1 MLRTGEVF
9 AGYTI
14 ERLLGR
20 GGMGSVYLARHPRLP
35 RLTAMK
41 LLNRELFADA
51 EIRARF
57 EREAD
62 LVARLDHPGIVP
74 VYDRGVEDEQLW
86 ISMRYVD
93 GMDAASLE
101 LGSLPPAR
109 AVRIVA
115 ETAAAL
121 DYAHGKGVLHRDV
134 KPANIMIERV
144 SDGAEERIFLTD
156 FGIARLRDDTGHLT
170 RTGTFTATL
179 AYASPEQLSGAS
191 LDYRSDQYSLAV
203 TLFRLLTGT
212 VPFEA
217 SNPVAVIHGHLNDAP
232 PLVSRVRPGLPAALD
247 AVLLR
252 AMAKH
257 PGDRFA
263 SCAEFAAAARHALAG
278 VASGPHAVPGSGAT
292 PSAATGFPGVPPG
305 AGYGSSG
312 PGMPAGGYGTPASG
326 YEVAGGSGYGT
337 PAGGYGSGTPATGYG
352 PGTPAS
358 GYEHGT
364 PATGYGP
371 GTPAS
376 GYGAAGSGYGT
387 PAGGYGTPGGPSA
400 PGHPMH
406 AGPYSAPG
414 HPSRHSPT
422 NYAGHGAAL
431 HNGGR
436 GGKPPGRYRGL
447 AGAGVGALLA
457 AALIAGIAF
466 VGADRGSDGPAA
478 APTRTALPTT
488 TDEEPQDI
496 ADETTTRRP
505 TTTTTAASDEQAMI
519 DGLAALHAGFPRMV
533 PDADSD
539 DIVFSDPGWNGATCF
554 GKDRADGSGLDATG
568 PDFGAWTAVWYCFGG
583 QNKASYE
590 FYAYA
595 DPAAAA
601 AAVAALPTGT
611 RQSDTNDGRS
621 YSNIVLEGFSSLRPR
636 MVTEFSDD
644 SERSRFV
651 LHSIGFIATR
661 TEFMNW
667 WSTAPLR

>member
-62 LVARLDHPGIVP
+62 LVARLDHSGIVP

-93 GMDAASLE
+93 GVDASSLE
-101 LGSLPPAR
+101 PGSLSPAR

-121 DYAHGKGVLHRDV
+121 DYAHGRGVLHRDV

-144 SDGAEERIFLTD
+144 SDGAEERVFLTD

-179 AYASPEQLSGAS
+179 AYASPEQLSGAA
-191 LDYRSDQYSLAV
+191 LDHRSDQYSLAV

-217 SNPVAVIHGHLNDAP
+217 SNPVAVIHGHLNDP
-232 PLVSRVRPGLPAALD
+232 PPPVSRLRPGLPAALD

-252 AMAKH
+252 ALAKH

-263 SCAEFAAAARHALAG
+263 NCAEFAGAARDALAG
-278 VASGPHAVPGSGAT
+278 VASGPHAVPAPGTGNVPPMAS
-292 PSAATGFPGVPPG
+292 GFPGGPPG
-305 AGYGSSG
+305 AGYGM
-312 PGMPAGGYGTPASG
+312 PGGSGYGTPASG
-326 YEVAGGSGYGT
+326 YGSAGGPHGMPAGGYGVADSQYGT
-337 PAGGYGSGTPATGYG
+337 PAGGYGS
-352 PGTPAS
+352 
-358 GYEHGT
+358 
-364 PATGYGP
+364 
-371 GTPAS
+371 
-376 GYGAAGSGYGT
+376 AGSQYGT
-387 PAGGYGTPGGPSA
+387 PAGGYGVAGSGEYRAPDGGGHGTPGGPSTPA
-400 PGHPMH
+400 HRMH

-414 HPSRHSPT
+414 HPIQHTPG
-422 NYAGHGAAL
+422 YAGHGGPF
-431 HNGGR
+431 HGTTGS
-436 GGKPPGRYRGL
+436 KPPGRYRGL

-457 AALIAGIAF
+457 AALVAGIAF
-466 VGADRGSDGPAA
+466 FGADRGSDTPAA
-478 APTRTALPTT
+478 AATRTTQPAPTG
-488 TDEEPQDI
+488 EQPQDI
-496 ADETTTRRP
+496 TDETTTRRL
-505 TTTTTAASDEQAMI
+505 TTTTTAESDEPAMI
-519 DGLAALHAGFPRMV
+519 EGLAALHDSFPRMV
-533 PDADSD
+533 PDADED

-554 GKDRADGSGLDATG
+554 GKDRAGGSGLDATG
-568 PDFGAWTAVWYCFGG
+568 PEFGAWTAVWYCFGG
-583 QNKASYE
+583 QNKANYE

-595 DPAAAA
+595 NPAEAA
-601 AAVAALPTGT
+601 AAVAALPPGSK
-611 RQSDTNDGRS
+611 QSDTNGGQP
-621 YSNIVLEGFSSLRPR
+621 YSNIVLDDFSSLRPR
-636 MVTEFSDD
+636 MVTEFSGDPK
-644 SERSRFV
+644 RSRF
-651 LHSIGFIATR
+651 LMHSIGFIATR
-661 TEFMNW
+661 AEFMDW
-667 WSTAPLR
+667 WTTAPLR

>member
-101 LGSLPPAR
+101 PGSLPPAR

-179 AYASPEQLSGAS
+179 AYASPEQLSGGS
-191 LDYRSDQYSLAV
+191 LDHRSDQYSLAV

-232 PLVSRVRPGLPAALD
+232 PPVSRVRPGLPAALD

-252 AMAKH
+252 ALAKH

-263 SCAEFAAAARHALAG
+263 SCAEFATAARHALAG
-278 VASGPHAVPGSGAT
+278 VASGPHAVPGSGGT
-292 PSAATGFPGVPPG
+292 PSVATGFPGGPPG
-305 AGYGSSG
+305 AWYGSSG
-312 PGMPAGGYGTPASG
+312 PGTYASG
-326 YEVAGGSGYGT
+326 YSGPGYGT
-337 PAGGYGSGTPATGYG
+337 PAGGYGV
-352 PGTPAS
+352 
-358 GYEHGT
+358 
-364 PATGYGP
+364 
-371 GTPAS
+371 
-376 GYGAAGSGYGT
+376 AGSGT
-387 PAGGYGTPGGPSA
+387 PAGGYGVAGSGTPAGGYGVAGGGGYGPSA

-414 HPSRHSPT
+414 HSIQHTPT
-422 NYAGHGAAL
+422 NYAGHGAAP
-431 HNGGR
+431 HGGL
-436 GGKPPGRYRGL
+436 GGKPPRRYRGL

-466 VGADRGSDGPAA
+466 VGADRGSAGPTA
-478 APTRTALPTT
+478 APTRTTLPTG
-488 TDEEPQDI
+488 TDEQPQDI
-496 ADETTTRRP
+496 ADEETTTRRP
-505 TTTTTAASDEQAMI
+505 TTTTTASDESAMI
-519 DGLAALHAGFPRMV
+519 EGLAALHNSFPRMV
-533 PDADSD
+533 PDADED

-554 GKDRADGSGLDATG
+554 GKDRSDGSGLDATG

-583 QNKASYE
+583 QNKANYE

-595 DPAAAA
+595 NPAEAA

-611 RQSDTNDGRS
+611 RQSDTNSGQS
-621 YSNIVLEGFSSLRPR
+621 YSNIVLEDFSSLRPR
-636 MVTEFSDD
+636 MVTEFSGD